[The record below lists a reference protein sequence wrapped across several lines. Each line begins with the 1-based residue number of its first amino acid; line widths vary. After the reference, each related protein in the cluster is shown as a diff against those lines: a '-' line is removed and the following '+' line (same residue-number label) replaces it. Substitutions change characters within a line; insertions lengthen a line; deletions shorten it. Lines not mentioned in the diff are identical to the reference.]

1 MKLLSAAVMLTVLD
15 KRFTMI
21 LIPAG
26 IVLLFLTYAFRKVL
40 KKLHKQIQE
49 KDGILRIFFQECLG
63 SLMIVRSFAA
73 ESQIMTEAQEKMQ
86 IHQSARMKKNRFSNF
101 CNIGFQTGMQG
112 MYLLGVCYCGYGI
125 LTGRISYGTLTAV
138 TQLISQIQSPF
149 ANRWACSDEL

>member
-1 MKLLSAAVMLTVLD
+1 MVVKLLSAAVMLTVLD

-73 ESQIMTEAQEKMQ
+73 ES
-86 IHQSARMKKNRFSNF
+86 HLN
-101 CNIGFQTGMQG
+101 
-112 MYLLGVCYCGYGI
+112 
-125 LTGRISYGTLTAV
+125 
-138 TQLISQIQSPF
+138 P
-149 ANRWACSDEL
+149 